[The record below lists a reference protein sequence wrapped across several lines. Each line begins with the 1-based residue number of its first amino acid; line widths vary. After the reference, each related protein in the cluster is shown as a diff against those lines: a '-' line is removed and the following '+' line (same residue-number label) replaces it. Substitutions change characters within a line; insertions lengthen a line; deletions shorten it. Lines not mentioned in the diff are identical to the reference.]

1 MTISL
6 EVTGFREWLVSACND
21 MYKADNDDEGN
32 NNAL

>member
-6 EVTGFREWLVSACND
+6 EMTGFRECLVSACND
-21 MYKADNDDEGN
+21 MYKANSDDVGN